1 MRLIT
6 FSLFSLLP
14 FIGFSQTNILQG
26 SPDIKNYTSAE
37 INGGPQIFSWAQDKR
52 GMVYVGDG
60 SGIIEFNGRD
70 WKRIE
75 TPNNTIVREM
85 AVDTLGRIFVGA
97 SDNFGLLQP
106 NNKGEMK
113 YISLSRSVSNKGI
126 KFLDIWGVFSTS
138 HGVFFCSNK
147 YVFRY
152 YHNKISIIPVDFMVQ
167 DAYLLND
174 QLYLPTQKGLCLLTK
189 TTLLL
194 ISTKVSFHLIPWR
207 GDELLSTNGY
217 GELCTFNLK
226 TSEIKEF
233 KTSAKAFFKNNPIH
247 ELQQIDSHKYVAN
260 TETNKIVIFSDNGD
274 IIQII
279 DKNNGFSAGLS
290 NEIDVDKDKNLWICT
305 SKGISKI
312 DINFPALGFG
322 EKNNINTNV
331 LKSCLFNGKRYIA
344 TIDGI
349 YYLPHFDL
357 NKPEESQNFIKIKP
371 INDESWDFIEMNEQ
385 LYAIC
390 SNGVW
395 VINDNTAKQI
405 FEIFAPQKAHCF
417 STSPLFPNTVFVG
430 MRGKLVALKLNVN
443 KDINKLKVV
452 EEMDFPEI
460 TEKIR
465 RITSDINGNLWLNTQ
480 FNGIYFLRFID
491 GKIKNYRVTLLGK
504 KNGLLNADGTK
515 TYLVNNKI
523 TVSTESGLLQPKFPT
538 GKNKADSLIRFE
550 QCMMFGDSIK
560 DSYSIVGHVR
570 DNKYLIAG
578 NGLHYA
584 SIGGTK
590 QTFDTCGFNRLS
602 FAIESFSVGID
613 SLICFCSPSGL
624 IYYNIKNRRKFNN
637 SFSAVISKVVVGN
650 DSLLFNG
657 SFYKWVNSTK
667 IASLIQNP
675 ELIQKLDFRFNS
687 LTFYYSGLFFENPE
701 GTEFQHQLVG
711 YDKKWS
717 DWSTENKTNYT
728 YLFEGKYTF
737 KVRAKNVYGV
747 LSNVADYQLV
757 ILPPWYRTWWAIFIY
772 ILLFGVIVYTAMV
785 LYGRRLKKQKESL
798 EIIIKERTSEI
809 IEQAKELKTSNDRL
823 VEMDNFKQ
831 GLTNM
836 IVHDLKTPINVI
848 INSSDSDPAN
858 QLMRIK
864 QMGKQM
870 LNLVLNILD
879 VNKYEETKIVL
890 NTETICLLDLAI
902 HAIDNIQF
910 LTDEKNIT
918 VLNRIQSN
926 FSINADYEMVERVF
940 VNLLTNAIKYTP
952 NNGCIIIDATKN
964 SLNMEV
970 PFVKVSIADNGIGI
984 APDKIDFVFQKF
996 GQVVA
1001 KNSGSV
1007 RSTGLGLTYCKMVV
1021 EAHGGEI
1028 SVVSEPEKGS
1038 TFWFTLPDGNI
1049 DKCVE
1054 ENEPIMTD
1062 PYDLK
1067 THGLSTCNQ
1076 LIIKDILF
1084 ELQKTE
1090 IYKITELSVIV
1101 KKIDETINDDIK
1113 NWKMTL
1119 ITAIDSGNDY
1129 LYQKLISTN

>member
-1 MRLIT
+1 MKYSLIFLNETILLIHKTIFVFLYRLKT
-6 FSLFSLLP
+6 NLFSFIDMKFISKSNKLFAILLFALLP

-26 SPDIKNYTSAE
+26 SPDIKNYTTAE
-37 INGGPQIFSWAQDKR
+37 MNGGPLIFSWAQDKR

-60 SGIIEFNGRD
+60 SGVIEFNGRD

-75 TPNNTIVREM
+75 TPNNTIVRKM

-106 NNKGEMK
+106 DNKGEMK
-113 YISLSRSVSNKGI
+113 YISLSKSISNKGI

-138 HGVFFCSNK
+138 HGVYFCSNK

-174 QLYLPTQKGLCLLTK
+174 QLYLPTQKGLCLLRE
-189 TTLLL
+189 TTLLP
-194 ISTKVSFHLIPWR
+194 ISKKVSFHLIPWR

-233 KTSAKAFFKNNPIH
+233 KTSAKVFFKNNPIH
-247 ELQQIDSHKYVAN
+247 ELEQIDSHKYVAS

-279 DKNNGFSAGLS
+279 DKNSGFSSGLAY
-290 NEIDVDKDKNLWICT
+290 EIDVDKDKNLWICT

-344 TIDGI
+344 TIDGV

-357 NKPEESQNFIKIKP
+357 NKPEESQKFIKIKP
-371 INDESWDFIEMNEQ
+371 INDESWDFMEMNQQ

-390 SNGVW
+390 SKGVW
-395 VINDNTAKQI
+395 AINDNTAKQI

-417 STSPLFPNTVFVG
+417 STSPLFPNTIFVG

-452 EEMDFPEI
+452 EEINFPEI

-465 RITSDINGNLWLNTQ
+465 RITSDKNGNLWLNTQ
-480 FNGIYFLRFID
+480 FTGIYFLRFID
-491 GKIKNYRVTLLGK
+491 GNITNYRVTLLGK
-504 KNGLLNADGTK
+504 NNGLPNIDGTK
-515 TYLVNNKI
+515 IYEVNNTI
-523 TVSTESGLLQPKFPT
+523 TVSTKSGLLQPKFPA
-538 GKNKADSLIRFE
+538 GKNRADSNIRFE
-550 QCMMFGDSIK
+550 QCMLFGNSIK
-560 DSYSIVGHVR
+560 DPYPIVAHVR

-578 NGLHYA
+578 NGLYYTTI
-584 SIGGTK
+584 SKTK
-590 QTFDTCGFNRLS
+590 QPFDTCGFNRLS
-602 FAIESFSVGID
+602 FAIESFSVGAD
-613 SLICFCSPSGL
+613 SLICFCSPGSL
-624 IYYNIKNRRKFNN
+624 TYYNIKNHRNFNKP
-637 SFSAVISKVVVGN
+637 FSAVISKVVVGN

-657 SFYKWVNSTK
+657 SFYKWVDSNK
-667 IASLIQNP
+667 IASLIQNT

-747 LSNVADYQLV
+747 ISDVADYQLV
-757 ILPPWYRTWWAIFIY
+757 ILPPWYRTWWAISIY

-798 EIIIKERTSEI
+798 EFIVKERTREI
-809 IEQAKELKTSNDRL
+809 AEQAKKLKTSNDKL

-831 GLTNM
+831 GLTSM
-836 IVHDLKTPINVI
+836 IVHDLKNPINVI
-848 INSSDSDPAN
+848 INGSDPDPAK
-858 QLMRIK
+858 QLMYIK
-864 QMGKQM
+864 QIGKQM
-870 LNLVLNILD
+870 LNLLINILD
-879 VNKYEETKIVL
+879 VNKYEETKIIL
-890 NTETICLLDLAI
+890 NTENNYLVSLAKS
-902 HAIDNIQF
+902 AIENILF
-910 LTDEKNIT
+910 LSEEKNIT
-918 VLNRIQSN
+918 ISNRIKNN
-926 FSINADYEMVERVF
+926 FMVKSDIEMIERVF
-940 VNLLTNAIKYTP
+940 INILTNAIKYTP
-952 NNGCIIIDATKN
+952 NNGSIEIDAELFNDKTKG
-964 SLNMEV
+964 S
-970 PFVKVSIADNGIGI
+970 FIKISISDNGIGI
-984 APDKIDFVFQKF
+984 ASDKINLVF
-996 GQVVA
+996 
-1001 KNSGSV
+1001 
-1007 RSTGLGLTYCKMVV
+1007 
-1021 EAHGGEI
+1021 
-1028 SVVSEPEKGS
+1028 
-1038 TFWFTLPDGNI
+1038 
-1049 DKCVE
+1049 
-1054 ENEPIMTD
+1054 
-1062 PYDLK
+1062 
-1067 THGLSTCNQ
+1067 
-1076 LIIKDILF
+1076 
-1084 ELQKTE
+1084 
-1090 IYKITELSVIV
+1090 
-1101 KKIDETINDDIK
+1101 
-1113 NWKMTL
+1113 
-1119 ITAIDSGNDY
+1119 
-1129 LYQKLISTN
+1129 